1 MEAMDVVSL
10 AFEEAERQDMEI
22 RCTRDERDRVQ
33 NVSVIDITSLLTGA
47 NTNNAA
53 EKIREI
59 RNEVKDFIVNFKFP
73 GRGQRETP
81 VATPSNLVKIILAL
95 PNPGGKYPLLTK
107 FRDYCAQTLV
117 RSIGGD
123 VSLADEIVARN
134 DAFESGAVSRDHPLQ
149 SFRTEV
155 SDRVGVG
162 SLESIRK
169 MKLENDELEARTK
182 RYILETERMRKESDI
197 ALYQKG
203 LDVLRS
209 IMPND
214 ERARIE
220 HADTEREMARLLR
233 NSLVNQS
240 AAVAAI
246 TDGPSRREVTFEMVA
261 LERGL
266 NITPVQIQKKRM
278 IIGKQ
283 VVAKFRELYGSEP
296 VKHDCLIGGKKVS
309 VNTYYEEHADL
320 IESVL
325 KEEFG
330 L

>member
-22 RCTRDERDRVQ
+22 RCTLDDRGRVKE
-33 NVSVIDITSLLTGA
+33 VSVIDITSLLTGA
-47 NTNNAA
+47 NGNNAA
-53 EKIREI
+53 EKIREL
-59 RNEVKDFIVNFKFP
+59 RNEVKDCIVNFKFP

-107 FRDYCAQTLV
+107 FREYCAQTLV

-123 VSLADEIVARN
+123 VSLADEIMARN

-203 LDVLRS
+203 LDILRS

-240 AAVAAI
+240 AVAAI
-246 TDGPSRREVTFEMVA
+246 TDGPSKREVTFEMVA

-266 NITPVQIQKKRM
+266 DITPVQIQKKRM
-278 IIGKQ
+278 VIGKQ
-283 VVAKFRELYGSEP
+283 VVAKYRELYGSEP
-296 VKHDCLIGGKKVS
+296 VKHDCLVGGKKVS
-309 VNTYYEEHADL
+309 VNTYYDEHADL